1 MTSGR
6 KNIIEII
13 LLFLLFYLPGY
24 LWPQYELLA
33 DSESLVAYLL
43 QFLVVAP
50 AQILLLLYILTLR
63 AREHGSGESAV
74 LAGFGIP
81 RPRLKDLL
89 YALLVYAGVF
99 AALSLLY
106 LIVSLLPSTGRS
118 VFTSGFRWKLEDP
131 RLIPLVL
138 LFCLVTGYREELFFR
153 SYLLT
158 RFRQL
163 QLPGFVAIGLS
174 TLLFAAGHVYQGA
187 AGLAVALIQGLYF
200 AILFVGFKNVHP
212 LAVAHALYNATV
224 LILTLYLG
232 TGSA

>member
-1 MTSGR
+1 M
-6 KNIIEII
+6 
-13 LLFLLFYLPGY
+13 
-24 LWPQYELLA
+24 
-33 DSESLVAYLL
+33 L
-43 QFLVVAP
+43 QFLIVAP
-50 AQILLLLYILTLR
+50 AQMLLLLYILILR
-63 AREHGSGESAV
+63 ARENGSGGAAA
-74 LAGFGIP
+74 LAQFGIH

-89 YALLVYAGVF
+89 YALPVFAGVF

-106 LIVSLLPSTGRS
+106 LIVSLLPSAGRS
-118 VFTSGFRWKLEDP
+118 AFTTGFRWKLEDP

-138 LFCLVTGYREELFFR
+138 VFCLVTGYREELFFR

-163 QLPGFVAIGLS
+163 QLPGFIGIGLS

-200 AILFVGFKNVHP
+200 AVLFVRFKNIHP

-224 LILTLYLG
+224 LIFTLYLG
-232 TGSA
+232 TSNF

>member
-1 MTSGR
+1 M
-6 KNIIEII
+6 
-13 LLFLLFYLPGY
+13 
-24 LWPQYELLA
+24 
-33 DSESLVAYLL
+33 L
-43 QFLVVAP
+43 QFLIVAP
-50 AQILLLLYILTLR
+50 AQMLLLLYILILR
-63 AREHGSGESAV
+63 ARENGSGGP
-74 LAGFGIP
+74 AGFAQFGIH

-89 YALLVYAGVF
+89 YALPVFAGVF

-106 LIVSLLPSTGRS
+106 LIVSLLPSAGRS
-118 VFTSGFRWKLEDP
+118 VFTTGFRWKLEDP

-163 QLPGFVAIGLS
+163 QLPGFIGIGLS
-174 TLLFAAGHVYQGA
+174 TLLFAAGHVYQGV

-200 AILFVGFKNVHP
+200 AVLFVRFKNIHP

-224 LILTLYLG
+224 LIFTLYLG
-232 TGSA
+232 TSNF